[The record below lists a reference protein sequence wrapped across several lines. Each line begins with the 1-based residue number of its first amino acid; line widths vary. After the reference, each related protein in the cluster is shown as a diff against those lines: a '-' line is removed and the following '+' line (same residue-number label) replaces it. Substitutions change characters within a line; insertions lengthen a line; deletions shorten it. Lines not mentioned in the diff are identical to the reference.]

1 MGVRVCACVCIF
13 VLVCMCVPFWKTIF
27 YQLGVVNV
35 VNGDGSTCVFLA
47 EHMDV
52 DKICFT
58 GSSAVGRKI
67 VQMSAASNMKKV
79 TLEFCGKSPMIVCD
93 DADLDQ
99 AVTAAGNGL
108 FFNAGQCCCASSR
121 LLVQDAIYDVFFP
134 QSSCRNFT
142 HCRSHICCFHI
153 LGSVRWSD
161 LQVKLSQCLGGSAL
175 PGQI

>member
-1 MGVRVCACVCIF
+1 MGRGERERRERFRTSVVGDCFCDMKRVTF
-13 VLVCMCVPFWKTIF
+13 E
-27 YQLGVVNV
+27 LG
-35 VNGDGSTCVFLA
+35 
-47 EHMDV
+47 
-52 DKICFT
+52 
-58 GSSAVGRKI
+58 
-67 VQMSAASNMKKV
+67 
-79 TLEFCGKSPMIVCD
+79 GKSPMIVCD
-93 DADLDQ
+93 DVGLDQ
-99 AVTAAGNGL
+99 AVTVAENCL
-108 FFNAGQCCCASSR
+108 FLNAGQCCCASSR